1 TGSRLNQL
9 NQNNFFA
16 KKLDRVSKE
25 MQGDKNEVVLKTL
38 EQSKFLTDYL
48 SQINVAN
55 HEASQDGTEIPC
67 IAFSARKF
75 ETTFIS
81 SDLISRS
88 VEFDK
93 LMAKIDNIEH
103 VLKQNIIT
111 IKDEMFKIGSS
122 LTHEVQSSRG
132 GIHIDIFR
140 EEISKQINNIF
151 PKLIQDI
158 KLKHEENTKFLEQSF
173 STQVEELKREL
184 SIHHRLLEN
193 VLENQKIA
201 NCQQCLT
208 APTGSTSG
216 TGSSLKQKSY
226 NTFVKQEETEY
237 SIPKSSIGGINTRF
251 EQALDP
257 KLHVKEANK
266 IDEQRF
272 TQLKSLSNN
281 QTTFQEPSFDG
292 SEFMTQ
298 TRSTPSIHT
307 LKKSEQKYVLRQNNT
322 KEAHLSLTIPERSS
336 QSDSTNCPPIT
347 KLNSTA
353 KIKRKLIIDVDLEQ
367 EIKEAL
373 SNRSNKQLKR

>member
-1 TGSRLNQL
+1 
-9 NQNNFFA
+9 
-16 KKLDRVSKE
+16 
-25 MQGDKNEVVLKTL
+25 MQGDKNEALKTL

-48 SQINVAN
+48 SQINVAD
-55 HEASQDGTEIPC
+55 HDAFQDGTEIPC
-67 IAFSARKF
+67 CIAFSTRKF
-75 ETTFIS
+75 ETTLIS
-81 SDLISRS
+81 RDLISRS
-88 VEFDK
+88 VEFDR

-122 LTHEVQSSRG
+122 FTHEVQSS
-132 GIHIDIFR
+132 HIFR
-140 EEISKQINNIF
+140 EEISKQINNLF
-151 PKLIQDI
+151 PKLIQGI
-158 KLKHEENTKFLEQSF
+158 NLKHEENTKSLEKSL

-208 APTGSTSG
+208 APTGSTSS
-216 TGSSLKQKSY
+216 TGSSLSKLKQKSY
-226 NTFVKQEETEY
+226 NTFVKQEIEY
-237 SIPKSSIGGINTRF
+237 SMPKPSTGGNNTRF
-251 EQALDP
+251 EQP

-266 IDEQRF
+266 IDEQGF
-272 TQLKSLSNN
+272 TQLKSLSNS

-298 TRSTPSIHT
+298 TKNTPSIHT
-307 LKKSEQKYVLRQNNT
+307 LKKSEQRYILRQNNT
-322 KEAHLSLTIPERSS
+322 NAANLSLTIPERSS
-336 QSDSTNCPPIT
+336 QNDSTICPQIT

-367 EIKEAL
+367 EIKEVL

>member
-1 TGSRLNQL
+1 
-9 NQNNFFA
+9 
-16 KKLDRVSKE
+16 
-25 MQGDKNEVVLKTL
+25 MQGDKNEALKTL

-48 SQINVAN
+48 SQINVVD
-55 HEASQDGTEIPC
+55 HDASQDGTEIPC
-67 IAFSARKF
+67 CIAFSTRKF
-75 ETTFIS
+75 ETTLIS
-81 SDLISRS
+81 RDLISRS

-122 LTHEVQSSRG
+122 FTHEVQSS
-132 GIHIDIFR
+132 HIFR
-140 EEISKQINNIF
+140 EEISKQINNLF

-158 KLKHEENTKFLEQSF
+158 NLKHEENTKSLEKSL

-184 SIHHRLLEN
+184 SIHQRLLEN

-208 APTGSTSG
+208 APTGSTSS
-216 TGSSLKQKSY
+216 TGSSLSKLKQKSY
-226 NTFVKQEETEY
+226 NTFVKQEIEY
-237 SIPKSSIGGINTRF
+237 SMPKLSTGGNNTRF

-266 IDEQRF
+266 IDEQGF
-272 TQLKSLSNN
+272 TQLKSLSNS
-281 QTTFQEPSFDG
+281 QTTIQEPSFVE

-307 LKKSEQKYVLRQNNT
+307 LKKSEQRYILRQNNT
-322 KEAHLSLTIPERSS
+322 NAANLSFPGSPQIK
-336 QSDSTNCPPIT
+336 

-367 EIKEAL
+367 EIKEVL